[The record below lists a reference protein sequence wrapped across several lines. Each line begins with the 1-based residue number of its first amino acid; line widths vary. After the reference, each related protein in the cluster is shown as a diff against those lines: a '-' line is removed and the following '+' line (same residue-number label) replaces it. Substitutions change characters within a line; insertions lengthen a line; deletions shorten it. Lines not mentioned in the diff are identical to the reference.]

1 MCSMLQ
7 VLGVLLA
14 SLCLGGSGEAL
25 RGQTTQDSGAEDR
38 RLDSS
43 VDNPWAALAG
53 FFFTF
58 CTACGIV
65 GQCCKLM
72 CEDAEAER
80 AAKEAERAAKEAERA
95 AKEAERAARKLA
107 QEAAVQAVD
116 EAMWEAD
123 FFGSHDPGQRTEIL
137 TQRLPDFSHRDA
149 SDQAKRLLAKHS
161 HEAAWICR

>member
-38 RLDSS
+38 RLDSY
-43 VDNPWAALAG
+43 NPGLAEVAVPV
-53 FFFTF
+53 FILA
-58 CTACGIV
+58 CCICGIV
-65 GQCCKLM
+65 VECSKDMEEEEQ
-72 CEDAEAER
+72 
-80 AAKEAERAAKEAERA
+80 AERAAKEAERA

-107 QEAAVQAVD
+107 QNTAVQAVD

-123 FFGSHDPGQRTEIL
+123 FFGPHDPGQRTEIL
-137 TQRLPDFSHRDA
+137 TQRLLGTGVDFSQRDA